1 MSIHKIGSDLVR
13 PLAPRAVGGEERSK
27 ARQGDSGDARSA
39 RSDEV
44 QISAEGRELAAQ
56 ASASEPSLSQARI
69 DEIQERISL
78 GHYDEP
84 AVAETVARRML
95 EGGDL

>member
-1 MSIHKIGSDLVR
+1 MSIHKVGSGLLR
-13 PLAPRAVGGEERSK
+13 SLAPRVVNGEERG
-27 ARQGDSGDARSA
+27 AAPRDEPGDARSA

-44 QISAEGRELAAQ
+44 QISAQGRELAAQ
-56 ASASEPSLSQARI
+56 ASASGASLSQARI
-69 DEIQERISL
+69 DEIRDRIER

-95 EGGDL
+95 ERGDI